1 MLNVRIATPPPGAP
15 DCVTPGIASSYI
27 FGLKAGDKVM
37 ISGPFGEF
45 FACETQNEMVFVGG
59 GAGMAPMRSLMFDQ
73 LGRFHTQRKM
83 TFCYGA
89 RSKREMFYRLAPVGT

>member
-1 MLNVRIATPPPGAP
+1 
-15 DCVTPGIASSYI
+15 
-27 FGLKAGDKVM
+27 M

-73 LGRFHTQRKM
+73 LGRLHTQRENDLLLW
-83 TFCYGA
+83 CSQQA
-89 RSKREMFYRLAPVGT
+89 